1 MRYRLL
7 TIAAV
12 SLSLLAACGNP
23 LVVGPLVA
31 APSTTPPERPTR
43 EAPPPQ
49 QMASAAER
57 ARLHTDLGSGYY
69 ERGQMD
75 VAIGELNTAVK
86 LDPNYAPAYNIF
98 GLIYAV
104 LGEDSKAEQNFERA
118 LQLAPNNPDIHHN
131 WGWYLC
137 QHKREREALAQFE
150 AAISDPL
157 YRTPE
162 IALVNAGRCAQAIG
176 DNAAAEGH
184 FRRALSGQPNNVL
197 ASYGLA
203 QLAYKQ
209 GRYDESR
216 ALMRR
221 VIQTNNAPPEALR
234 LGMCVERKLGD
245 RQSEA
250 SYISQLRNRYPDAP
264 ETRAI
269 AEACE

>member
-1 MRYRLL
+1 LIKGGHIGGPELAKAYRDR
-7 TIAAV
+7 AEP
-12 SLSLLAACGNP
+12 LLAKGRTAD
-23 LVVGPLVA
+23 A
-31 APSTTPPERPTR
+31 IA
-43 EAPPPQ
+43 
-49 QMASAAER
+49 
-57 ARLHTDLGSGYY
+57 DL
-69 ERGQMD
+69 D
-75 VAIGELNTAVK
+75 TAVK
-86 LDPNYAPAYNIF
+86 LDPNYAPAYNIY

-104 LGEDSKAEQNFERA
+104 LGEDRKAEQNFERA
-118 LQLAPNNPDIHHN
+118 LQLAPGNPDIRHN

-150 AAISDPL
+150 TAVSDPL

-176 DNAAAEGH
+176 DIAAAEGY

-203 QLAYKQ
+203 QIAYKQ
-209 GRYDESR
+209 GRYDEAR

-250 SYISQLRNRYPDAP
+250 SYISQLRNRYPEAP

-269 AEACE
+269 AEACD

>member
-1 MRYRLL
+1 MSDRPRLVVVL
-7 TIAAV
+7 AAMLIAAC
-12 SLSLLAACGNP
+12 SSNP
-23 LVVGPLVA
+23 A
-31 APSTTPPERPTR
+31 STPPERPTR

-49 QMASAAER
+49 QMASPQER
-57 ARLHTDLGSGYY
+57 ARLHTDLGTGYY

-75 VAIGELNTAVK
+75 VALSELNTAVA
-86 LDPNYAPAYNIF
+86 LDPNYAQAYNIY

-104 LGEDSKAEQNFERA
+104 LGEDRKAEQNFERA
-118 LQLAPNNPDIHHN
+118 LQLAPNDSDIHHN

-150 AAISDPL
+150 TAVANPL

-176 DNAAAEGH
+176 DARAAEGY
-184 FRRALSGQPNNVL
+184 FRRALAAQPGNAL

-203 QLAYKQ
+203 QIAYKER
-209 GRYDESR
+209 RYDEAR
-216 ALMRR
+216 AAMRSAM
-221 VIQTNNAPPEALR
+221 QTNSPAPEALR

-245 RQSEA
+245 RQAEL
-250 SYISQLRNRYPDAP
+250 SYASQLKNRYPDAP
-264 ETRAI
+264 ETRSI

>member
-1 MRYRLL
+1 MQRHSRIVAL
-7 TIAAV
+7 AAA
-12 SLSLLAACGNP
+12 LILAACASKN
-23 LVVGPLVA
+23 A
-31 APSTTPPERPTR
+31 APPSTPIDTSPIKAQEQT
-43 EAPPPQ
+43 
-49 QMASAAER
+49 AAQR
-57 ARLHTDLGSGYY
+57 AQIRADLASGYY

-118 LQLAPNNPDIHHN
+118 LQLAPNNPDIRHN

-176 DNAAAEGH
+176 DNAAAEGY

>member
-1 MRYRLL
+1 MPYRLPI
-7 TIAAV
+7 IAFV
-12 SLSLLAACGNP
+12 SLSLLAACANSPFAPNP
-23 LVVGPLVA
+23 T
-31 APSTTPPERPTR
+31 TTPPERPTR
-43 EAPPPQ
+43 EAPPQQ

-57 ARLHTDLGSGYY
+57 AKLHTDLGSGYY

-75 VAIGELNTAVK
+75 VALGELDTAVK
-86 LDPNYAPAYNIF
+86 LDPNYAPAYNIY

-104 LGEDSKAEQNFERA
+104 LGEDRKAEQNFERA
-118 LQLAPNNPDIHHN
+118 LALAPNNPDIRHN

-137 QHKREREALAQFE
+137 QHKRERESLAQFE
-150 AAISDPL
+150 TAIADPL

-176 DNAAAEGH
+176 EVRAAEGY

-203 QLAYKQ
+203 QIAYKE
-209 GRYDESR
+209 GRYDEAR
-216 ALMRR
+216 AAMRR
-221 VIQTNNAPPEALR
+221 VSQANNAPPEALR

-245 RQSEA
+245 RQSEM
-250 SYISQLRNRYPDAP
+250 SYTSQLRNRYPDAP

-269 AEACE
+269 TEACE

>member
-118 LQLAPNNPDIHHN
+118 LQLAPNNPDIRHN

-137 QHKREREALAQFE
+137 QHKREREALTQFE

-176 DNAAAEGH
+176 DNAAAEGY

-245 RQSEA
+245 RQSEM
-250 SYISQLRNRYPDAP
+250 SYTSQLRNRYPDAP

-269 AEACE
+269 TEACE

>member
-1 MRYRLL
+1 MPYRLL
-7 TIAAV
+7 TIAFV
-12 SLSLLAACGNP
+12 TLSLLAACANNP
-23 LVVGPLVA
+23 FNRNPA
-31 APSTTPPERPTR
+31 TTPPEPATR

-49 QMASAAER
+49 QMASAPER

-75 VAIGELNTAVK
+75 VAINELNTAVK

-104 LGEDSKAEQNFERA
+104 LGEDRKAEQNFERA

-137 QHKREREALAQFE
+137 QHKRERESLAQFE
-150 AAISDPL
+150 SAVSDPL

-176 DNAAAEGH
+176 DTRAAEGY
-184 FRRALSGQPNNVL
+184 FRRALAGQPTNVL

-203 QLAYKQ
+203 QIAYKEA
-209 GRYDESR
+209 RYDEAR
-216 ALMRR
+216 AAMRR
-221 VIQTNNAPPEALR
+221 VMAANNPSPEALR

-250 SYISQLRNRYPDAP
+250 SYTSQLRNRYPDAP